1 MKIYNTL
8 TNSLEE
14 FETINENKVNIYVCG
29 PTVYSYIHV
38 GNARPLIVFD
48 VLRRYLR
55 YRGYDVN
62 FAQNFTDI
70 DDKMINRANE
80 EGISVKE
87 LAEKFIKAYEHDS
100 NALNV
105 LPADY
110 RPKATEH
117 IGDIIKI
124 IKNLEE
130 KGYAYKTDDGVYF
143 DTMAYENYG
152 KLSGRKIEDMKSGA
166 RVAVD
171 ENKKAPSDFALWK
184 REKPGEPS
192 WGSPWGKGRPGW
204 HIECSAM
211 SMKYLGETFDIHGG
225 GTDLIF
231 PHHENEIA
239 QSECATGKPFANY
252 WMHNGHINVNNEK
265 MSKSLGNFF
274 TIPDIS
280 EKFDL
285 EVLRFF
291 MLSVHYRSQ
300 VNFSFEL
307 MEQANQGL
315 NRLYTAKMRWV
326 DMTGE
331 GAPTDEMIKL
341 SEKTKQNFIENMDSD
356 LNTAGALGALFEF
369 VRIANFNL
377 DNNAE
382 SADAKLAVDTLNEL
396 TGVLGIL
403 YRDMTVLPDEVKD
416 IAEKRVRARANKNW
430 ALSDDLR
437 DKINEMGYAVEDTP
451 QGQKVKKK

>member
-1 MKIYNTL
+1 MKIHNTL
-8 TNSLEE
+8 SNTLEE
-14 FETINENKVNIYVCG
+14 FKPINEDKVSIYVCG

-48 VLRRYLR
+48 TLRRYLK
-55 YRGYDVN
+55 YKGYDVD
-62 FAQNFTDI
+62 FVQNYTDI
-70 DDKMINRANE
+70 DDKMINRANQ
-80 EGISVKE
+80 EGITVNELAAKYIQAYEKDAKE
-87 LAEKFIKAYEHDS
+87 L
-100 NALNV
+100 NV
-105 LPADY
+105 IPADSKP
-110 RPKATEH
+110 RATEH
-117 IGDIIKI
+117 IGEIIKI
-124 IKNLEE
+124 IKSLEE

-143 DTMAYENYG
+143 NTMAYENYG

-184 REKPGEPS
+184 SEKPGEPS

-239 QSECATGKPFANY
+239 QSEGATGKPFVNY
-252 WMHNGHINVNNEK
+252 WMHNGHININNQK

-274 TIPDIS
+274 TIPEIA

-291 MLSVHYRSQ
+291 MLGVHYRSQ

-307 MEQANQGL
+307 MEQANQAL
-315 NRLYTAKMRWV
+315 NRLYTAKLRWEGLA
-326 DMTGE
+326 GE
-331 GAPTDEMIKL
+331 GKPSGEMEQL
-341 SEKTKQNFIENMDSD
+341 SQKTKNTFEENMDSD

-369 VRIANFNL
+369 VRSANFML
-377 DNNAE
+377 DNNPEA
-382 SADAKLAVDTLNEL
+382 ADAKLALSTLNEL
-396 TGVLGIL
+396 SGVLGIL
-403 YRDMTVLPDEVKD
+403 YRDMTVLPEEIKEL
-416 IAEKRVRARANKNW
+416 AEKRVQARKDKNW
-430 ALSDDLR
+430 ALSDELR
-437 DKINEMGYAVEDTP
+437 DKIIKMGYTVEDTAE
-451 QGQKVKKK
+451 GQKVKKK